1 MTAGSSEASS
11 DRRERKRLSNEFQP
25 ARASVVALALVI
37 GVGTIVLM
45 LPMSRSGAPL
55 WQNGEA
61 ITAGPSLPG
70 GAPLSVAIF
79 TATSA
84 TCVTGLIVA
93 DTATYWSTFGQIVL
107 AILMEI
113 GGLGT
118 MTFGALMALVVA
130 KRLNLKQRIAIASA
144 TGAVTLRDVRGV
156 ARRIVRYG
164 FAFQGLLAIPIF
176 IDLIRS
182 GEPFHRALGHSVF
195 LSISAFNNAGFS
207 VYTDSLMS
215 KATSPLVI
223 IPISLLIIIGGL
235 GFPVLLEIRR
245 SLAKR
250 TTSALVHWSL
260 NTRLVLFATLFLI
273 LFGWICIGFLEW
285 NNERTLGGMNGA
297 EKLLVTFF
305 TAVSPRTAGFNTMD
319 ISQQSDVTWFVTEF
333 FMFIGAGPAGTAG
346 GVKVTTALVLFFM
359 VLTEIRAGRSVHLF
373 GARVGRS
380 VHRQATTV
388 LVLAFSLLIVA
399 TILILGLTPYTL
411 DRVLFEVV
419 SAMGTVG
426 LSTGITQTLPISAQL
441 ILCILMFF
449 GRVGPVTIAAVLAVK
464 PDTRLWELPKE
475 RPLIG

>member
-1 MTAGSSEASS
+1 MNLDRFDASS
-11 DRRERKRLSNEFQP
+11 REKERKRLSNEFQP
-25 ARASVVALALVI
+25 ARASVLALALVI
-37 GVGTIVLM
+37 AVGTVLLM
-45 LPMSRSGAPL
+45 LPVARSGATP
-55 WQNGEA
+55 WQGGEA
-61 ITAGPSLPG
+61 VIAGPSFSG
-70 GAPLSVAIF
+70 GAPLSVAVF

-93 DTATYWSTFGQIVL
+93 DTATYWSTFGQVVL
-107 AILMEI
+107 TILMEI

-130 KRLNLKQRIAIASA
+130 KRLNLKQRIVIASA

-156 ARRIVRYG
+156 ALRIVRYG
-164 FAFQGLLAIPIF
+164 LSFQAVLAIPIF

-182 GEPFHRALGHSVF
+182 GEPFRRALGHSVF

-207 VYTDSLMS
+207 VYSDSLMS

-235 GFPVLLEIRR
+235 GFPVLLEFRR
-245 SLAKR
+245 
-250 TTSALVHWSL
+250 ALTDRSRAMVHWSL
-260 NTRLVLFATLFLI
+260 NTRLVIFSTAFLI
-273 LFGWICIGFLEW
+273 LFGWICVGFLEW
-285 NNERTLGGMNGA
+285 NNHRTLGGMNAA

-305 TAVSPRTAGFNTMD
+305 TAVSPRTAGFNAMD
-319 ISQQSDVTWFVTEF
+319 ISQQSDVTWVVTEL
-333 FMFIGAGPAGTAG
+333 FMFVGAGPAGTAG
-346 GVKVTTALVLFFM
+346 GVKVTTALVLIFM

-373 GARVGRS
+373 GARIGRS

-388 LVLAFSLLIVA
+388 LVLSFSLLIVS
-399 TILILGLTPYTL
+399 TILILGLTPYSL

-426 LSTGITQTLPISAQL
+426 LSTGITQTLPISAQI